1 MLALEASESVVH
13 PAELP
18 RHPIQMPWK
27 RFIVFVASI
36 AVLFAIFFT
45 TTYAQDKGKKAGDRD
60 DRGGNIVI
68 AQISDTHIGLARAP
82 EASENLRKVVEM
94 VNQRNPDA
102 VIVTGDIGEREN
114 AWDEAKK
121 IFAGLKPKV
130 FYVPG
135 NHDVSANNPQRLA
148 AWRSSFGNDY
158 YEAHIK
164 GATIIAL
171 NGQLMGNYD
180 NFDQKKAAPLSS
192 QAQPETERMLGWLEK
207 PGKGDG
213 DDRSAKKGGDDDA
226 KRGRLIFAMQHEPL
240 DRAGDFPTD
249 GKDYWTIQEPYRSRE
264 IDLLHRLGVKHIFV
278 GHWHKGEVFSAHD
291 ITEHVAPATSWSG
304 TGDKLGFA
312 MHTITPD
319 GDVKTEFVYLEG
331 ADPHQAN

>member
-1 MLALEASESVVH
+1 
-13 PAELP
+13 
-18 RHPIQMPWK
+18 MPWK
-27 RFIVFVASI
+27 KFIVFVASI

-45 TTYAQDKGKKAGDRD
+45 TTYAQDKDKKGKSGD

-68 AQISDTHIGLARAP
+68 AQISDAHIGLARAP

-121 IFAGLKPKV
+121 IFSGLRPKV

-135 NHDVSANNPQRLA
+135 NHDVTANKPQSLA
-148 AWRSSFGNDY
+148 AWRADFGNDY
-158 YEAHIK
+158 YEAHVK

-180 NFDQKKAAPLSS
+180 NFNQKKASPLSPE
-192 QAQPETERMLGWLEK
+192 AQQESERMLGWLEK
-207 PGKGDG
+207 EGGKDASSKRYGGAQSERPQRVGDE
-213 DDRSAKKGGDDDA
+213 S
-226 KRGRLIFAMQHEPL
+226 GRLIFAMQHEPI
-240 DRAGDFPTD
+240 DRASGFPPD
-249 GKDYWTIQEPYRSRE
+249 DKDYWIIQEPYRSRE
-264 IDLLHRLGVKHIFV
+264 IELLHRLGVKHMFV
-278 GHWHKGEVFSAHD
+278 GHWHKGMVFSAHD
-291 ITEHVAPATSWSG
+291 ITSHVAPATSWSP

-331 ADPHQAN
+331 ADPHPAK

>member
-1 MLALEASESVVH
+1 
-13 PAELP
+13 
-18 RHPIQMPWK
+18 MPWK
-27 RFIVFVASI
+27 KFVVFVASI

-45 TTYAQDKGKKAGDRD
+45 TTYAQDKDKKGKSGD

-82 EASENLRKVVEM
+82 EASENLRTVVEM

-121 IFAGLKPKV
+121 IFSGLKPKV

-135 NHDVSANNPQRLA
+135 NHDVTANKPQSLA
-148 AWRSSFGNDY
+148 AWRADFGNDY
-158 YEAHIK
+158 YEAHVK

-180 NFDQKKAAPLSS
+180 NFNQKKASPLSPE
-192 QAQPETERMLGWLEK
+192 AQQESERMLGWLEK
-207 PGKGDG
+207 EGGKDASSKRYGGAQSERPQRVGDE
-213 DDRSAKKGGDDDA
+213 S
-226 KRGRLIFAMQHEPL
+226 GRLIFAMQHEPI
-240 DRAGDFPTD
+240 DRASGFPPD
-249 GKDYWTIQEPYRSRE
+249 DKDYWIIQEPYRSRE
-264 IDLLHRLGVKHIFV
+264 IELLHRLGVKHMFV
-278 GHWHKGEVFSAHD
+278 GHWHKGMVFSAHD
-291 ITEHVAPATSWSG
+291 ITSHVAPATSWSP

-331 ADPHQAN
+331 ADPHPAK

>member
-1 MLALEASESVVH
+1 
-13 PAELP
+13 
-18 RHPIQMPWK
+18 MPWK
-27 RFIVFVASI
+27 KFLVFAVSI
-36 AVLFAIFFT
+36 ALLFAIFFT
-45 TTYAQDKGKKAGDRD
+45 TTYAQDKDKKAKSGDTD
-60 DRGGNIVI
+60 DHGRNIVI

-102 VIVTGDIGEREN
+102 VIVTGDIGERES

-135 NHDVSANNPQRLA
+135 NHDVSANNPERLA
-148 AWRSSFGNDY
+148 AWRKDFGNDY

-180 NFDQKKAAPLSS
+180 NFDQKKASPLR
-192 QAQPETERMLGWLEK
+192 AEAKPETERMLGWLEK
-207 PGKGDG
+207 DGGKDE
-213 DDRSAKKGGDDDA
+213 SAKKYGGAESERPQRMDDDGHG
-226 KRGRLIFAMQHEPL
+226 KLIFAMQHEPI
-240 DRAGDFPTD
+240 DRASDFPTD

-264 IDLLHRLGVKHIFV
+264 IELLHRLGVKHMFV

-331 ADPHQAN
+331 ADPHAAN

>member
-1 MLALEASESVVH
+1 
-13 PAELP
+13 
-18 RHPIQMPWK
+18 MPWK
-27 RFIVFVASI
+27 KFIVFVASI

-45 TTYAQDKGKKAGDRD
+45 TTYAQDKDKKGKSGD

-68 AQISDTHIGLARAP
+68 AQISDTHIGLTRAP
-82 EASENLRKVVEM
+82 EASENLRAVVEM

-121 IFAGLKPKV
+121 IFSGLKPKV

-135 NHDVSANNPQRLA
+135 NHDVTANKPQSLA
-148 AWRSSFGNDY
+148 RWRADFGNDY
-158 YEAHIK
+158 YEAHVK

-180 NFDQKKAAPLSS
+180 NFNQKRASPLSPE
-192 QAQPETERMLGWLEK
+192 AQQESERMLGWLEK
-207 PGKGDG
+207 EGGKDASSKRYGGAQSERPQRVGDE
-213 DDRSAKKGGDDDA
+213 S
-226 KRGRLIFAMQHEPL
+226 GRLIFAMQHEPI
-240 DRAGDFPTD
+240 DRASGFPPD
-249 GKDYWTIQEPYRSRE
+249 DKDYWIIQEPYRSRE
-264 IDLLHRLGVKHIFV
+264 IELLHRLGVKHMFV
-278 GHWHKGEVFSAHD
+278 GHWHKGMVFSAHD
-291 ITEHVAPATSWSG
+291 ITSHVAPATSWSP

-331 ADPHQAN
+331 ADPHPAK